1 MRRLPLPFPRHVL
14 AAPEAARPVARSHF
28 DPQEGWFR
36 RIERNVSRFLSR
48 RVFPLVPGI
57 DLPYA
62 WVLDRWLECSE
73 AEIAVGGLRPG
84 LHGLS
89 LLLITDLHAGPFL
102 APGALRRALDRATS
116 TDPDLVVLGGDYAT
130 THLRELEPHLDA
142 LATLEAPLG
151 VFAVLGNHDHYT
163 ESAGR
168 LRAMI
173 ESTGV
178 RVLHND
184 AVRIE
189 RDGARL
195 LLAVIDDLH
204 WGKPDLGAALTR
216 ARALDPGA
224 PILLVSH
231 NPDVFFDAAARGVA
245 LVLSGHTHGGQVR
258 IPGGPVLVRMSRY
271 RLDDGRFRFGTA
283 ELVVSRGIG
292 VSGLPLRLGCP
303 PEVVR
308 LTLKGEEIE
317 DRSLNQDP
325 RME

>member
-1 MRRLPLPFPRHVL
+1 MLALP
-14 AAPEAARPVARSHF
+14 ETARPVARSHF
-28 DPQEGWFR
+28 DPREGWFR
-36 RIERNVSRFLSR
+36 KIERNVSRFLSR

-62 WVLDRWLECSE
+62 WALDRWLECSE
-73 AEIAVGGLRPG
+73 AEIVVEGLRPG
-84 LHGLS
+84 LEGLS

-102 APGALRRALDRATS
+102 SAGALRRALARASS
-116 TDPDLVVLGGDYAT
+116 TGPDLVVLGGDYAT
-130 THLRELEPHLDA
+130 THLGELEPHLEA
-142 LATLEAPLG
+142 IATLEAPLG

-163 ESAGR
+163 ESAAR
-168 LRAMI
+168 LRERI

-184 AVRIE
+184 AVPIE

-195 LLAVIDDLH
+195 LLAGIDDLH
-204 WGKPDLGAALTR
+204 WGEPDLEAALSR
-216 ARALDPGA
+216 ARALDPEA
-224 PILLVSH
+224 PIVLVSH
-231 NPDVFFDAAARGVA
+231 NPDVFFEAAARGVS

-258 IPGGPVLVRMSRY
+258 VPGVPVLVRMSRY
-271 RLDDGRFRFGTA
+271 RLDDGRFRFGGA

-308 LTLKGEEIE
+308 LTLRGK
-317 DRSLNQDP
+317 
-325 RME
+325 

>member
-1 MRRLPLPFPRHVL
+1 ML

-36 RIERNVSRFLSR
+36 RIERNASRFLSR

-57 DLPYA
+57 DLPYG
-62 WVLDRWLECSE
+62 WTLDRRLECSE
-73 AEIAVGGLRPG
+73 AEIPVRRLGAGLEG
-84 LHGLS
+84 FS

-102 APGALRRALDRATS
+102 SPGALRRALARAAS
-116 TDPDLVVLGGDYAT
+116 TGPDLVVLGGDFAT
-130 THLRELEPHLDA
+130 THLGELEPHLEA
-142 LATLEAPLG
+142 LSRLEAPLG

-163 ESAGR
+163 ESAAR
-168 LRAMI
+168 LREMI

-184 AVRIE
+184 AVPIE

-195 LLAVIDDLH
+195 LLAGIDDLH
-204 WGKPDLGAALTR
+204 WGEPDLEAALSR
-216 ARALDPGA
+216 ARGFDPEA

-231 NPDVFFDAAARGVA
+231 NPDVFFEAAARGVS

-258 IPGGPVLVRMSRY
+258 FPGGTVLVRMSRY
-271 RLDDGRFRFGTA
+271 RLDEGRFRFGA
-283 ELVVSRGIG
+283 SELVVSRGIG
-292 VSGLPLRLGCP
+292 VSGLPLRFGCP

-308 LTLKGEEIE
+308 LTLRG
-317 DRSLNQDP
+317 QVTQYGFP
-325 RME
+325 Y